1 MLGRAA
7 RPGNLG
13 ISTAPAKVGPF
24 GMPSIVVPWQLAY
37 AATV

>member
-13 ISTAPAKVGPF
+13 ISTATAKVG
-24 GMPSIVVPWQLAY
+24 
-37 AATV
+37 TVWDALGCGARGN

>member
-24 GMPSIVVPWQLAY
+24 GMPSIVGARGN
-37 AATV
+37 